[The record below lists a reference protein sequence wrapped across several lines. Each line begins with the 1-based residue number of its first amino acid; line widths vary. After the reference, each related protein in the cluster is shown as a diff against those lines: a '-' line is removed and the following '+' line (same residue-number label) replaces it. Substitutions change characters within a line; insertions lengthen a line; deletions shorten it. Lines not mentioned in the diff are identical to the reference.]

1 MKDKN
6 IEIAKKRG
14 SRLRACRNKLKL
26 TQSQL
31 AEKLNI
37 SPNYLSMLE
46 RGERLIDKDLA
57 LEFAEN
63 LSINPLFLT
72 CDSDNY
78 TLQYYPSAET
88 NINDSF
94 TTRDNLIIKFLILS
108 GIKIEFICFTCF
120 RDEKEYKTLQY
131 DQMINVSFSSP
142 NCKVKLKDEIIEMYI
157 ESVVINSVKV
167 SFGLFRFLIN
177 RVYNQILNV
186 ADNIQEIKE
195 DYEMISAYDLA
206 AQYQK
211 PISSTDKAFENMMKD
226 LSNKGLLM

>member
-1 MKDKN
+1 MKNKN

-14 SRLRACRNKLKL
+14 ARLRSCRNKLRL

-57 LEFAEN
+57 FEFAKN
-63 LSINPLFLT
+63 IGINPFFLT

-78 TLQYYPSAET
+78 TLQDYPSAET
-88 NINDSF
+88 YINDSF
-94 TTRDNLIIKFLILS
+94 TTRDNLIISFLVLS

-120 RDEKEYKTLQY
+120 RDEIEYKTLQY
-131 DQMINVSFSSP
+131 DQMLNVSFSSP
-142 NCKVKLKDEIIEMYI
+142 NCKVKLNDEIMEMYI

-177 RVYNQILNV
+177 RVYDQILNI
-186 ADNIQEIKE
+186 ADNIQEIKK
-195 DYEMISAYDLA
+195 DYEMISSYDLA
-206 AQYQK
+206 AQHQK
-211 PISSTDKAFENMMKD
+211 PVLSTDKEIENMMKD
-226 LSNKGLLM
+226 LSEKGLLM